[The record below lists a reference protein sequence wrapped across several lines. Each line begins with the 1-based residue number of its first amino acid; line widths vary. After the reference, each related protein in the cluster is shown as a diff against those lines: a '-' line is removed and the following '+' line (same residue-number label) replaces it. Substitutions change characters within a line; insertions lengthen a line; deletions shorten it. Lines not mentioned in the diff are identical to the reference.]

1 MNSSS
6 WYSSWY
12 LKPDH
17 NVIITL
23 SETRTNL
30 PFKLASQH
38 VRSHQDDGH
47 DFDDLTRSEQLNVLA
62 DHRATAVL
70 KELCAAGQPTD
81 FYPLP
86 ACRAYL
92 CDATGYITS
101 RENWEDELG
110 RTYKTQQLDR
120 PEL

>member
-1 MNSSS
+1 M
-6 WYSSWY
+6 
-12 LKPDH
+12 
-17 NVIITL
+17 TL

-47 DFDDLTRSEQLNVLA
+47 DFDDLTRSEQLNV
-62 DHRATAVL
+62 

-92 CDATGYITS
+92 SVMPLRTEFS
-101 RENWEDELG
+101 EDELG